1 MVSLMSESRTDWTPS
16 QLTAMRRRGN
26 TLVSAAAGSGKTSV
40 MTEKIVRMLLE
51 GKARLSEMVVVTFT
65 RAAAAQLREKIRKKL
80 SDAAA
85 SGNPGA
91 GEHLA
96 ELPLAEIGTIHTFCS
111 KIIRENFGLLGVPA
125 DYAIADDETAKILV
139 SKAINDA
146 MDDLFAEPPTDDES
160 GISFV
165 CDVIGAAR
173 DPKKAAEVIVSFY
186 DKLRGAG
193 FDEKKLLE
201 YADRLDRFAE
211 DDFLSTPWGEAALES
226 ASAMAEHYAG
236 AFEEL
241 LDCLEGTGKPMEA
254 YGPAARD
261 MRDFFVL
268 LREAIEEKDYGRV
281 KELLAR
287 VPKTKL
293 NNLSGE
299 DQTEES
305 LLVKDMRGP
314 AAADAENSCKLF
326 FSYTPEQITDAMK
339 RTARLLRN
347 LEHALSVYGEKYSA
361 LKRRQGKLDFQD
373 LETFAR
379 RLLVGE
385 DGLPTEAALRLSE
398 KYKYIFIDEYQDT
411 NTVQDEIFRAVG
423 ARSERFMVGDI
434 KQSVYRFRGAEPEV
448 FAGYRADWPSVP
460 DGDEAEDEP
469 KDAGVFMSDNFRC
482 SKPVV
487 RFVNRVSD
495 YIFRDGDVPFGD
507 EDLLRAGTQ
516 SEVSEPVEIHLLEK
530 GKEGP
535 PEEEF
540 VAKRI
545 KEMIGTS
552 PFGGDPLKPSD
563 FAIILRSTKNKAK
576 GYVDALKK
584 YGIPSVSAA
593 GTSIADEPDVQFV
606 MDLLRTVD
614 NPHRDVSLANVM
626 MSSLFSFS
634 LDDMTTIRLR
644 FGGGSLFSSV
654 LRMSEEGDGELR
666 DRCAALRDDVRRFRE
681 TERSL
686 GASVFIERLF
696 EETGIMRIPEIA
708 GTDGGAERARAVL
721 DMARQYEKNAYG
733 GLYGFLR
740 YYDDL
745 VAGGGATYNPSGSDS
760 VKILTVHGAKGLEFA
775 VCFFCGTG
783 ADIKKDKKETQ
794 LVFGKELGCA
804 VMLPDPG
811 GLVRY
816 DTPVMNAVKER
827 ERVGGRYEEL
837 RLIYVAMTR
846 AIHKLIIVA
855 KPSHR
860 VAQTVLDGAKKNA
873 RFRTRHALRN
883 LTAEID
889 YILASLEGWPD
900 DCYKLET
907 VVLPNEEEAPAE
919 EAPAAE
925 MEEAPAFD
933 PEKVAA
939 LVDSTEKR
947 FAAEY
952 PYSFLSGIP
961 SKLSVSR
968 LYPDVLSP
976 DDGVADLE
984 KEEEDQK
991 RDGPMPVPSFMTGS
1005 APVTGRDRGIATHS
1019 FLQFADF
1026 ARLGSCRTEDEIAR
1040 LRENGFIS
1048 ERDAALVVLP
1058 EVEKFKESPL
1068 FRRIAGARRV
1078 WREFRF
1084 NVLLPAEKFTS
1095 DPERAEKFAGEGVKI
1110 TVQGVFD
1117 CVFEDAEGKLVVAD
1131 YKTDYMSREDRAD
1144 PAAWIAKLRER
1155 HALQLRYYREAATL
1169 LFGRDPDEVLIYS
1182 LPLGDTVDMKN
1193 A

>member
-1 MVSLMSESRTDWTPS
+1 MSDSRNDWTSS
-16 QLTAMRRRGN
+16 QLTALKRRGN
-26 TLVSAAAGSGKTSV
+26 TLVSAAAGSGKTTV
-40 MTEKIVRMLLE
+40 MTEKIVSLLLE

-65 RAAAAQLREKIRKKL
+65 RAAAAQLREKIRKRL
-80 SDAAA
+80 YEAVAA
-85 SGNPGA
+85 GNA
-91 GEHLA
+91 CAAEHLA

-125 DYAIADDETAKILV
+125 DYAIVDEDSSKILV

-146 MDDLFAEPPTDDES
+146 MDDLFAEPSTGGED

-165 CDVIGAAR
+165 CDVIGEAR
-173 DPKKAAEVIVSFY
+173 DPAKAAETIVRLY

-201 YADRLDRFAE
+201 YADRLDEFAE
-211 DDFLSTPWGEAALES
+211 VDFLSTPWGEAVLEI
-226 ASAMAEHYAG
+226 ASAMAEHYADV
-236 AFEEL
+236 FKEL
-241 LDCLEGTGKPMEA
+241 LEGLEGTGKPMEA
-254 YGPAARD
+254 YGPAVRD
-261 MRDFFVL
+261 MLDYFVL
-268 LREAIEEKDYGRV
+268 LRKALEEKNYGRT
-281 KELLAR
+281 KELLEC
-287 VPKTKL
+287 VPKGRLASLK
-293 NNLSGE
+293 GE
-299 DQTEES
+299 NQTDDS
-305 LLVKDMRGP
+305 LLVKDARPRAVG
-314 AAADAENSCKLF
+314 DAEKFGKMF
-326 FSYTPEQITDAMK
+326 FSYTPEQITDSMK
-339 RTARLLRN
+339 RTARLLRS
-347 LEHALSVYGEKYSA
+347 LEHALSVYEEKYTA
-361 LKRRQGKLDFQD
+361 IKKRQGKLDFQD
-373 LETFAR
+373 LETLAR

-385 DGLPTEAALRLSE
+385 DGRPTEAALRLGG
-398 KYKYIFIDEYQDT
+398 KYKFIFVDEYQDT

-423 ARSERFMVGDI
+423 AGSERFMVGDI

-448 FAGYRADWPSVP
+448 FAGYRMDWPTVP
-460 DGDEAEDEP
+460 DGDESEDGP
-469 KDAGVFMSDNFRC
+469 RDAGVFMSDNFRC

-487 RFVNRVSD
+487 RFVNRVSE
-495 YIFRDGDVPFGD
+495 YIFKDGDVPFGD
-507 EDLLRAGTQ
+507 EDLLRAGTS
-516 SEVSEPVEIHLLEK
+516 SEVTDPVEIHLLES
-530 GKEGP
+530 GQEGP
-535 PEEEF
+535 SEEEF
-540 VAKRI
+540 IAKRI
-545 KEMIGTS
+545 KEMIGTD
-552 PFGGDPLKPSD
+552 PFRTGPLKPSD
-563 FAIILRSTKNKAK
+563 FAIIHRSAKSKAK

-593 GTSIADEPDVQFV
+593 GTSIAEEPDTQFI

-626 MSSLFSFS
+626 MSTMFSFS
-634 LDDMTTIRLR
+634 LDEMTTIRLK

-654 LRMSEEGDGELR
+654 LRMSEEGEGELR
-666 DRCAALRDDVRRFRE
+666 DRCVSLRDTIRRFRE

-686 GASVFIERLF
+686 CASVFIERLF
-696 EETGIMRIPEIA
+696 EETGMLRIPEIA
-708 GTDGGAERARAVL
+708 GTEGGEERARAVL

-745 VAGGGATYNPSGSDS
+745 VAGEGATYNPSGSDS

-783 ADIKKDKKETQ
+783 ADIKKEKKETQ
-794 LVFGKELGCA
+794 LVWGKDLGCA

-816 DTPVMNAVKER
+816 DTPLMNAVKEQ
-827 ERVGGRYEEL
+827 ERILGRYEEL

-846 AIHKLIIVA
+846 AVHKLIIVA

-860 VAQTVLDGAKKNA
+860 KKVQSVLDGAKYNL
-873 RFRTRHALRN
+873 RFRSRHAIWN
-883 LTAEID
+883 MTAEID
-889 YILASLEGWPD
+889 YILASLEGWRD
-900 DCYKLET
+900 DCYTLDT
-907 VVLPNEEEAPAE
+907 VVLPDKEEGEPAE
-919 EAPAAE
+919 EETAA
-925 MEEAPAFD
+925 AAGDGPSAD

-939 LVDSTEKR
+939 LVDSAEKR
-947 FAAEY
+947 FAAQY

-976 DDGVADLE
+976 EDGVADLE
-984 KEEEDQK
+984 EEEEEEEK

-1005 APVTGRDRGIATHS
+1005 LPVTGRERGVATHG

-1026 ARLGSCRTEDEIAR
+1026 ARLGTCRTEDEIAR
-1040 LRENGFIS
+1040 LTENGFIS
-1048 ERDAALVVLP
+1048 ERDAGLVSVP
-1058 EVEKFKESPL
+1058 DVEKFKKSPL

-1095 DPERAEKFAGEGVKI
+1095 DPERAAKFAAEDVKI

-1117 CVFEDAEGKLVVAD
+1117 CVFEDADGKLVVAD

-1144 PAAWIAKLRER
+1144 PGAWVAKLRER

-1169 LFGRDPDEVLIYS
+1169 LFGREPDEVLIYA
-1182 LPLGDTVDMKN
+1182 LALGDTVDMKD